1 MSPYKNPRPQEICID
16 STIKGIKNI
25 LNSLEEFFQINKI
38 ITSQATPINNDNV
51 LRNNNNGLERIKFP
65 IPKLNKNNTNKTGA
79 NCRNFNESGCK
90 DRVFVFHKPYLKN
103 CFNRPNK

>member
-65 IPKLNKNNTNKTGA
+65 IPKVNKNNTNKTGA

-90 DRVFVFHKPYLKN
+90 DRVFVFH
-103 CFNRPNK
+103 